1 MMIRNT
7 SSPINFAND
16 DSSSSNRSDAAVRRT
31 GSRGF
36 EQMTPLAPGY
46 FPGDDDVLVGR
57 GKKCLVHTGNLYF
70 KQIVATK
77 LRSYL
82 EAECRVD
89 KTAILMEVIDQV
101 RANSPNGG
109 FVKQNPKTGQ
119 WFEIGDFLAK
129 EKTAQAFRDALHEY
143 YTSSNPSKKKR
154 RIHSTV
160 SSDSI
165 KKGTGNCSVSGE
177 SSHLNDVICEQS
189 LLGAMHSQYTRRRS
203 KSAPNSPTI
212 GDITTA
218 VRSATPPPSF
228 ARRVTT
234 CEPQQ
239 PHSAFPMDDSTYAP
253 NRRKSSAIISGDT
266 LAMLSLALT
275 DTHFSDHE
283 SVSEDPFE
291 PIPLFMCDVSDEFE
305 AVPRDQYS
313 KQGSES
319 SPTQRSFM

>member
-1 MMIRNT
+1 MMLRNT

-16 DSSSSNRSDAAVRRT
+16 NSSSSNRSDAAVRRT

-36 EQMTPLAPGY
+36 EQMTPLLPGY

-57 GKKCLVHTGNLYF
+57 GKKCLVHPGNLHF
-70 KQIVATK
+70 KQVVATK

-82 EAECRVD
+82 DAECRVD

-101 RANSPNGG
+101 RAISPNGG

-154 RIHSTV
+154 RIQSTV
-160 SSDSI
+160 SSDSS
-165 KKGTGNCSVSGE
+165 KKGSGSGNCSVGGDSC
-177 SSHLNDVICEQS
+177 HLNEAIGEQS
-189 LLGAMHSQYTRRRS
+189 LVRAMHSQYTRRQS
-203 KSAPNSPTI
+203 KSAPNSPTR
-212 GDITTA
+212 GDFTTV

-228 ARRVTT
+228 ARLVTM
-234 CEPQQ
+234 CERQQ
-239 PHSAFPMDDSTYAP
+239 PHSAFSLDDSSSTP
-253 NRRKSSAIISGDT
+253 NKRTSSVCISGDT

-291 PIPLFMCDVSDEFE
+291 PIPLSMCDVSDQF
-305 AVPRDQYS
+305 
-313 KQGSES
+313 
-319 SPTQRSFM
+319 